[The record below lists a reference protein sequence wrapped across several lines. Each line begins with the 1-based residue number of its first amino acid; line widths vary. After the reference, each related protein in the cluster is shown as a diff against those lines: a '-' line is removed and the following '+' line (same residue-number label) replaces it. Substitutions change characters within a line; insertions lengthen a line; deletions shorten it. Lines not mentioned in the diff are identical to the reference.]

1 MHPFPIHVSSKF
13 HLDIFHSKQD
23 IVIGI
28 FHIRTITVWPMRG
41 FSTNISLLSHHH
53 IRTHANI
60 MTLDAVDT
68 EYVTTVRCP
77 H

>member
-1 MHPFPIHVSSKF
+1 
-13 HLDIFHSKQD
+13 
-23 IVIGI
+23 
-28 FHIRTITVWPMRG
+28 MRG
-41 FSTNISLLSHHH
+41 FSTNISRLLHHH

-68 EYVTTVRCP
+68 EYVTRFDVHVTIRCP

>member
-1 MHPFPIHVSSKF
+1 
-13 HLDIFHSKQD
+13 
-23 IVIGI
+23 
-28 FHIRTITVWPMRG
+28 MRG
-41 FSTNISLLSHHH
+41 FSTNISLLLHHH